1 MSQENKP
8 KAGLWA
14 LFAKLGSKL
23 LGVFTKLLK
32 SLKLVK
38 VGLAAASLAGY
49 SLLFNWKF
57 AVLLMLAVGWH
68 ESGHVWAMKK
78 VGIRTKG
85 FYFLPFIGGAA
96 IAEDDFKTHADNA
109 YVSLMGPIWGLLM
122 AAASAALYWVTG
134 QPMFAAAAGWMA
146 TLNIF
151 NLLPITPLDG
161 GRVMR
166 TITFSIHNWFGTFF
180 LIASMVLG
188 FIVMIK
194 FHVGLFA
201 ILLAIGALELFA
213 EVSRQ
218 FKLDKYRRGLI
229 PKWKLPP
236 AMLDEN
242 QPDGL
247 KKSPTVMNGKQLALT
262 ALSYVGT
269 TLLLI
274 AIVKLMAHVPGADLA
289 ANFLE

>member
-8 KAGLWA
+8 KAGIWA
-14 LFAKLGSKL
+14 LFAKLGTKMM
-23 LGVFTKLLK
+23 GVFTKLFK

-57 AVLLMLAVGWH
+57 AVLLMLAIGWH
-68 ESGHVWAMKK
+68 ESGHVWAMRK

-109 YVSLMGPIWGLLM
+109 FVSIMGPVWGLLM
-122 AAASAALYWVTG
+122 AAASAGLYWITG

-161 GRVMR
+161 GRIMR
-166 TITFSIHNWFGTFF
+166 TITFSIHNGLGVIF
-180 LIASMVLG
+180 LVLSMVLG

-194 FHVGLFA
+194 FHIGLFA
-201 ILLAIGALELFA
+201 LLLAVGALELFV
-213 EVSRQ
+213 ELSRR
-218 FKLDKYRRGLI
+218 FKLNKYRRGLI
-229 PKWKLPP
+229 EKWQLPDS
-236 AMLDEN
+236 MLDSS

-247 KKSPTVMNGKQLALT
+247 RKLPDTMNRKQLALT
-262 ALSYVGT
+262 VLSYVGT
-269 TLLLI
+269 TLLLV
-274 AIVKLMAHVPGADLA
+274 AIVKMMAHIPGADLA